1 MITPKE
7 GKMVM
12 QSAIIPGL
20 MVAIII
26 FNACSADDSELA
38 SIPTTPGNVK
48 FEERWA
54 SSENLQITINQRDKP
69 KVTVT
74 SGYWDYKPSW
84 SKTGDKLTFFRFVSK
99 DRGFHT
105 WRTKI
110 CVVNID
116 GTGFRELT
124 TGDYPHFNPTW
135 ARDGSNRIIFNRHST
150 KRGWKN
156 QIFMIPPDGTIGD
169 EQLVS
174 HPSNAYYEWAF
185 SALKDGRIFID
196 RKGSDFA
203 KTFLL
208 TPNPGNL
215 GKYEEI
221 KCPTEKLWHKLS
233 VSPSETKVTYML
245 DNDRKLYTYKDVV
258 IAIADFDIVNL
269 RIENQIII
277 TEMNTDYIY
286 EYPRWTQDE
295 SCVIYD
301 SNKSGKYQI
310 YAYHLEN
317 KTTTRISPDI
327 NRDYRFANF
336 ENLPK

>member
-1 MITPKE
+1 MKSNAVIS
-7 GKMVM
+7 GIFL
-12 QSAIIPGL
+12 AIMFFI
-20 MVAIII
+20 
-26 FNACSADDSELA
+26 ACSTNDSESVNGA
-38 SIPTTPGNVK
+38 TPGNLK

-54 SSENLQITINQRDKP
+54 SSENLQITINQQDTQKL
-69 KVTVT
+69 TVT
-74 SGYWDYKPSW
+74 SGYQDYKPTW

-99 DRGFHT
+99 GRGFHT

-124 TGDYPHFNPTW
+124 IGDYPDFNPTW
-135 ARDGSNRIIFNRHST
+135 TRDDSNLIIFNRHST
-150 KRGWKN
+150 ERGWKN
-156 QIFMIPPDGTIGD
+156 QIYIIPPGGTVGD
-169 EQLVS
+169 EELVS

-203 KTFLL
+203 KSFFL
-208 TPNPGNL
+208 TPNPDKL

-221 KCPTEKLWHKLS
+221 KRPTAKLWHKLS
-233 VSPSETKVTYML
+233 VSPSETKVAYML
-245 DNDRKLYTYKDVV
+245 DNDRKLYTYRDVV
-258 IAIADFDIVNL
+258 IAIADFDKVNL
-269 RIENQIII
+269 RVENQIII
-277 TEMNTDYIY
+277 TEMNTDYTC
-286 EYPRWTQDE
+286 EYPRWTNDE

-310 YAYHLEN
+310 YAYHLED
-317 KTTTRISPDI
+317 KTTSRISPDI
-327 NRDYRFANF
+327 NRDYRFGNF